1 MGLVVGNG
9 VSFSFSF
16 YWRALYILWLAM
28 GDSDG
33 FNDCKRLGDWDMR
46 DTHVYDS
53 PLQFQM
59 ESVHIS
65 RFMKPQLSCNNTIY
79 WNLDTSSTT
88 CPTALPIP
96 PPLASI
102 FTIACLSL
110 RTTPVLFNPQVSTPA
125 TAKLIH
131 HPQKEFGP
139 INMLSLLI
147 LHFLRFSPI
156 PNQPANQITS
166 KLGIPN

>member
-1 MGLVVGNG
+1 MGNG

-46 DTHVYDS
+46 DTHGSQMPWRWQEYCSLEFLYEVVIVTNLVWYIYIRSFLFVRRNYIDRYHPISFPCCSIVYEAPFLLVYDS

-96 PPLASI
+96 V
-102 FTIACLSL
+102 SL
-110 RTTPVLFNPQVSTPA
+110 TNTT
-125 TAKLIH
+125 
-131 HPQKEFGP
+131 
-139 INMLSLLI
+139 
-147 LHFLRFSPI
+147 
-156 PNQPANQITS
+156 
-166 KLGIPN
+166 